1 MRSVFRY
8 ESENVAV
15 DRFDEDDLEDEDD
28 GSDSG
33 DSDAEG
39 GHVEDD
45 GYVFELKD
53 DEQLCEEAF

>member
-1 MRSVFRY
+1 MRSVFRF

-28 GSDSG
+28 GSDSV

-45 GYVFELKD
+45 GFVFELTD
-53 DEQLCEEAF
+53 DEQLCDEAF